1 MDEINQLISPDTQST
16 VLQVLAVLT
25 MLMPLIEKAAAKSAN
40 KWDDRVVAVV
50 ARVLAFIPRVRTG
63 GAKPATIA
71 PPPPAPTRRGPTVP
85 PVV

>member
-1 MDEINQLISPDTQST
+1 MDEINQIISPDTQST

-25 MLMPLIEKAAAKSAN
+25 MLMPLVERAAAKSAN
-40 KWDDRVVAVV
+40 KWDDRAVAVV

-63 GAKPATIA
+63 GPKPATIA
-71 PPPPAPTRRGPTVP
+71 PPPPAAKRGPTVP

>member
-1 MDEINQLISPDTQST
+1 MDEINQIISPDTQST

-40 KWDDRVVAVV
+40 KWDDRVVAAV

-71 PPPPAPTRRGPTVP
+71 PPPPAPAKRGPNVP